1 MGLSPRPPPAMTIKA
16 GVVYSCFCDS
26 SAAPT
31 SPVLPAWNL
40 KLRLSKMTNEELSEN
55 FATHQA
61 KLKVWQTESDARW
74 QELNLNAQQLDDRYQ
89 KWKAESDARWQE
101 SDARWQE
108 SDARW
113 QESDARWQESDARW
127 QESETRWQQSETRWH
142 SLDQR
147 FLAWKETQVEINTE
161 IEKNLQLISKISAD
175 TEIKL
180 NRLIERFDN
189 WIRQLPSRNGR

>member
-1 MGLSPRPPPAMTIKA
+1 
-16 GVVYSCFCDS
+16 
-26 SAAPT
+26 
-31 SPVLPAWNL
+31 
-40 KLRLSKMTNEELSEN
+40 MTNEELSEN
-55 FATHQA
+55 FETHQA
-61 KLKVWQTESDARW
+61 KLEVWKAESDARW

-113 QESDARWQESDARW
+113 QESDARWQ
-127 QESETRWQQSETRWH
+127 QSETRWH

-161 IEKNLQLISKISAD
+161 IEKNLQLIYKISAD

-189 WIRQLPSRNGR
+189 WIGQLPSRNGR